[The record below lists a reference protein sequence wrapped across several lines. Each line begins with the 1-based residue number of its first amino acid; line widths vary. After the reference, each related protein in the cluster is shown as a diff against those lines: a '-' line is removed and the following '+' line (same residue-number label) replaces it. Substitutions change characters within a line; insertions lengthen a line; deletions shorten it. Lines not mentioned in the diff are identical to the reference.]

1 MWPCPQPHPGSEK
14 ERGTRGPPGG
24 SVGPHLPPLPARS
37 PSPKASHT
45 YPGSYPVVQRESQ
58 ALQPRTGPLTSEESQ
73 LLHSSHSRPF
83 GRIWLPVSSKPEL
96 EQVSVC
102 LGNSR
107 KGTVSRP
114 IPVASPQPHLLRRL
128 HAESP
133 LPLGPIQQGWG
144 FSFIMEKAQR
154 APWSRQHVQPRG

>member
-1 MWPCPQPHPGSEK
+1 MALSSPHPGSEK
-14 ERGTRGPPGG
+14 ERGREAPRPALWAHT
-24 SVGPHLPPLPARS
+24 SPPLPARS

-45 YPGSYPVVQRESQ
+45 YPGSCPVVQRESQ
-58 ALQPRTGPLTSEESQ
+58 ALQPRTGPLTSEEGQ
-73 LLHSSHSRPF
+73 LLHSSHSRSF

-96 EQVSVC
+96 EQASVC

-107 KGTVSRP
+107 KGTVPRP

-154 APWSRQHVQPRG
+154 APQSRQQVQPRG